1 VTWRIS
7 GVFLEESCCELN
19 QFKNAKRPAKKNIVG
34 GRVHIPMRADE
45 ATGFTMDA
53 TADVVPFGASG
64 RAR

>member
-1 VTWRIS
+1 VGDLANFRRLS
-7 GVFLEESCCELN
+7 GGKLLREPKL
-19 QFKNAKRPAKKNIVG
+19 AIRPAKKNIVG

>member
-7 GVFLEESCCELN
+7 GVFLEESLLRDEPKL
-19 QFKNAKRPAKKNIVG
+19 AKRPAEKNIVG

-64 RAR
+64 RAG